1 MQCHHH
7 HQLILHL
14 EYHFVI
20 IYQKKP
26 SLFSSYSKKAEAKE
40 ESKIANATK
49 TSSQYSNVM
58 YPPFSFPPTPNP
70 QVSLV
75 TQEENILM
83 PRGSSH
89 RTS

>member
-26 SLFSSYSKKAEAKE
+26 ALFSSYSKKAEAKE

-58 YPPFSFPPTPNP
+58 YPPFFFPPNP
-70 QVSLV
+70 QSPGFAGY
-75 TQEENILM
+75 TRREYTHAKRFI
-83 PRGSSH
+83 S
-89 RTS
+89 